1 MVDILQKQTRHYTPD
16 MTSANF
22 VASGAQEMK
31 DWSGVFK
38 QIGSISD
45 SIGQAQKQSEA
56 LAVKQQKE
64 AEQAQK
70 LAQTEMENAD
80 TTMIDTQIG
89 NMPQTELMRWN
100 VEQIQAGVDPT
111 TPEYSQKLM
120 AKREEIYRPFI
131 ENMQT
136 QKGRDKLMKQGLDT
150 QERLR
155 QSNLGKIAENRKKA
169 LAQAAF
175 VDSAKTQAQEARDFG
190 KNGDWKGYQ
199 DASKDTRKAMADYI
213 AAQAAAEA
221 AKMQAAGI
229 DPQAVIESQ
238 QLQAAQAK
246 LDATKADAKQ
256 MQADID
262 ALRKKVY
269 QDVEKVNPNA
279 SEKQKEKVFKD
290 LYPEEAKAYPKTKK
304 QKGNVE
310 VLKRREFVPG
320 LLEEINDLGI
330 AEDEAQINFFDR
342 IDVFRDKGMS
352 EDEAI
357 QTVFDA
363 NPGNKFGDVD
373 TLKRIY
379 EKYSQGEILEFTK
392 LKKKDFAPGLLD
404 KLNNMGIDED
414 VAQLNFFDRIDELK
428 SKGMKEDKAIQAIF
442 EANPNNKFGDVSTLK
457 DFYDMY
463 QGRYSD
469 SKERPTE
476 QEVVATAK
484 QKSKAKPK
492 KTKTRQQVAT
502 DVAVQKKLMKGGN
515 DSKQAAEYI
524 VDTQSIQS
532 YMSGLAEE
540 DPQKAIMMLGDKET
554 IMKNQQEELAKEN
567 VSWGNKLWGLAMN
580 ASKFVPGG
588 VAAEQLIKEQSSNP
602 EAWYEASGLEKQGR
616 EELNSVIPD
625 SVRQVKTEVITTQ
638 AKQEQQGL
646 KDRLKNLERGSEAY
660 AIVEKQIKDLQSVID
675 DPTDKVLDS
684 VREDLETSVLPEARK
699 NFDLQKLAV
708 QEREAKQTVET
719 YTMSLSPD
727 KETSN
732 AANFALLFG
741 QPAAESMFNMSIA
754 PDEMYKS
761 WERFYENGNKVE
773 FNKEVT
779 FEGTKS
785 VADALADL
793 TNYQGNNPLEV
804 IKYAMDAQSAL
815 AESGQMTQG
824 QKDEVRQ
831 ILNTAVQDKAFA
843 DMTSDIF
850 NNKDRYYP
858 DISWFAK
865 TFAEP
870 AGGVDL
876 VGLPSNRR
884 NVDIDELE
892 KYVKVE
898 TSRATQ
904 DTIARLAVAAQMQ
917 DPEMRKQAVIEAG
930 EFLVGEK
937 RRIFDHAMD
946 NYGIDM
952 QALREAKRTRG
963 QAFTQ
968 VGTSVKEYM
977 GDDPSTGEP
986 IWRDMRENKEAYK
999 AAIIRALLGNK
1010 PETKSAQGE

>member
-45 SIGQAQKQSEA
+45 SIGKAQKQSEA

-111 TPEYSQKLM
+111 TPEYSQKLI

-175 VDSAKTQAQEARDFG
+175 ADSAKTQAQEARDFG

-262 ALRKKVY
+262 ALRAEVYKKV
-269 QDVEKVNPNA
+269 EETNPNA
-279 SEKQKEKVFKD
+279 TEKQKEKVFKD
-290 LYPEEAKAYPKTKK
+290 LYPKEVAQEKAIKKGKTVAQKQGKEAK
-304 QKGNVE
+304 
-310 VLKRREFVPG
+310 
-320 LLEEINDLGI
+320 
-330 AEDEAQINFFDR
+330 
-342 IDVFRDKGMS
+342 
-352 EDEAI
+352 
-357 QTVFDA
+357 
-363 NPGNKFGDVD
+363 
-373 TLKRIY
+373 
-379 EKYSQGEILEFTK
+379 EK
-392 LKKKDFAPGLLD
+392 
-404 KLNNMGIDED
+404 
-414 VAQLNFFDRIDELK
+414 
-428 SKGMKEDKAIQAIF
+428 
-442 EANPNNKFGDVSTLK
+442 
-457 DFYDMY
+457 
-463 QGRYSD
+463 
-469 SKERPTE
+469 PTE

-699 NFDLQKLAV
+699 NFGLQKLAV

-870 AGGVDL
+870 SGGVDL

-904 DTIARLAVAAQMQ
+904 DTIARLAVAAQIQ

-986 IWRDMRENKEAYK
+986 IWRDMRENKEAYR
-999 AAIIRALLGNK
+999 AATIRALLGNK